1 MICNGLLF
9 GFPSSL
15 TTTAQNDVISKLCT
29 CGISLAIYLS
39 LCKLLPVDRSIDSD
53 FVNSTP
59 FYLQVVYL
67 YLAMLAL
74 RPKYYFVW
82 TFGECCIAAK
92 TFLHATQGKKIST
105 LSTLLSSL
113 ANDHHRMNI
122 LLHLLEIFFL
132 LTHPTV
138 LGQAFCTTLGN
149 HQKQL
154 SSCLTRFPA

>member
-1 MICNGLLF
+1 MKERSRPWVSLQSAEQSFSSPVVLYMICNGLLF

-15 TTTAQNDVISKLCT
+15 TTATQNDVISKLCT

-39 LCKLLPVDRSIDSD
+39 LCKLLPVDRSIDGD

-92 TFLHATQGKKIST
+92 TFLTKKPSTIST
-105 LSTLLSSL
+105 FII
-113 ANDHHRMNI
+113 I
-122 LLHLLEIFFL
+122 L
-132 LTHPTV
+132 
-138 LGQAFCTTLGN
+138 G
-149 HQKQL
+149 
-154 SSCLTRFPA
+154 